1 MTELLIFCTFLKGGS
16 TNHHLLCLQVLG
28 DKRTSPYISR
38 GERARYPAESVRK
51 VYAMK
56 ETLHKIRNLSPH
68 LRGPFGL
75 SPVAPWNFPFR
86 ERASESLPL
95 CPFWMHTGACVSKT
109 VHERRGRVGS
119 CVVIKSKPP
128 SMAAGVHQYSQLVND
143 LPVIDATACAD
154 SLKAALSCNSGSP
167 ITRCTRTCNMDSMSR
182 PRNLRQN
189 HP

>member
-1 MTELLIFCTFLKGGS
+1 MGTSSRLTNSVVWSVTPRTRQQKTEDEACKALDDRAPHLLHVLKGGS

-109 VHERRGRVGS
+109 AHGRRGRVGS
-119 CVVIKSKPP
+119 CVAIKSKPP
-128 SMAAGVHQYSQLVND
+128 SMLLEYTD
-143 LPVIDATACAD
+143 TA
-154 SLKAALSCNSGSP
+154 SC
-167 ITRCTRTCNMDSMSR
+167 
-182 PRNLRQN
+182 
-189 HP
+189 